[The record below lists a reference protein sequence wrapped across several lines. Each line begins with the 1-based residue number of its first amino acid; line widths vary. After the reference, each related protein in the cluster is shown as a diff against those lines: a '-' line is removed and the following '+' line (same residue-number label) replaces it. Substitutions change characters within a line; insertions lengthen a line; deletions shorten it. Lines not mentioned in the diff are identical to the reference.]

1 MVDIFDAKQGRDHH
15 PRRLPILDVEIMR
28 IAALHVAH
36 DAGDRVRR
44 TGLKDPMAVIMKEAP
59 AVNPHAVERG
69 VLAHVGERL
78 LKVFRV
84 AVDPLALVAALGDG
98 VKLLGTEVTR
108 KSHAVTNA
116 RWVPSQGGAWLH

>member
-15 PRRLPILDVEIMR
+15 PRRLPIFDVEVVR

-36 DAGDRVRR
+36 DIGNGIRR
-44 TGLKDPMAVIMKEAP
+44 TGFKDPMAVVMEEAP
-59 AVNPHAVERG
+59 AVNLHAVERG
-69 VLAHVGERL
+69 VFAHVEERL
-78 LKVFRV
+78 LKVLIV

-108 KSHAVTNA
+108 KSHAVD
-116 RWVPSQGGAWLH
+116 

>member
-15 PRRLPILDVEIMR
+15 PGRLTILDVEIMR

-36 DAGDRVRR
+36 GVGDGIRR

-59 AVNPHAVERG
+59 AVNLHAVKRG
-69 VLAHVGERL
+69 VLAHVDESL
-78 LKVFRV
+78 LKILGV

-98 VKLLGTEVTR
+98 VELLRTEVTR
-108 KSHAVTNA
+108 KSHAVNKA
-116 RWVPSQGGAWLH
+116 RWVPSRGGEWLQ

>member
-36 DAGDRVRR
+36 DVGDGVRSA
-44 TGLKDPMAVIMKEAP
+44 GLKDPMAVVVEKAP

-69 VLAHVGERL
+69 VLTHVGERL

-84 AVDPLALVAALGDG
+84 AVDPLALIAALGDG

-108 KSHAVTNA
+108 KSHAVD
-116 RWVPSQGGAWLH
+116 